1 MKFSRKGKKKNTT
14 ITAAVKVLE
23 DISVALDKKQHCT
36 FFFFFMDLF
45 KVLKVKFEF
54 LWTSLSLSEPVPQP
68 VTQLSI
74 VRRDPHVTLV
84 QTAGVA
90 NSVLSEPQPSR
101 FSILHGR

>member
-1 MKFSRKGKKKNTT
+1 MKFSRKGKKNST

-36 FFFFFMDLF
+36 FFFFYG
-45 KVLKVKFEF
+45 
-54 LWTSLSLSEPVPQP
+54 SLQP

-84 QTAGVA
+84 QTLNPNQGWPTQSYQSHNPADF
-90 NSVLSEPQPSR
+90 PSYTVDDR
-101 FSILHGR
+101 FPLESSFPW